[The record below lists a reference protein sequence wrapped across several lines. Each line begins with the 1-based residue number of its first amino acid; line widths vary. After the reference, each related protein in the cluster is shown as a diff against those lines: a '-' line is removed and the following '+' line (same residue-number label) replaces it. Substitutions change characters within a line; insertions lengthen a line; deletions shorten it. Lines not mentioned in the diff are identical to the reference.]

1 VLALRSFNDT
11 VMRENELFESHLQRT
26 NPHLLSDDDEAG
38 KGRKTKQT
46 KRSQQMLTPEQKYD
60 IAVQEMEEVREEIG
74 GTKQNAEQLMDTLRA
89 RMEECDVRIAEIK
102 KDAYEFKRDIVT
114 GALPASMR
122 ICGRTTCALPLPRL
136 HGQRLRLC
144 TMLCGSTRRCACA
157 AATPSP
163 AAARRGELSDGQN
176 RGGEGGAVHGGQAAC
191 EGRSR
196 GEAAAE
202 ECDAEAAVYKGGGV
216 AAAEGGHGRGA
227 PRHRL

>member
-122 ICGRTTCALPLPRL
+122 MRPHDLRAPAAALARAAATAMHNAVRQHPTVRVCCGHPLPRRRQARRTF
-136 HGQRLRLC
+136 GRAKSWRR
-144 TMLCGSTRRCACA
+144 RRCGTWRTSCV
-157 AATPSP
+157 
-163 AAARRGELSDGQN
+163 RRPQS
-176 RGGEGGAVHGGQAAC
+176 R
-191 EGRSR
+191 RSC
-196 GEAAAE
+196 G
-202 ECDAEAAVYKGGGV
+202 
-216 AAAEGGHGRGA
+216 
-227 PRHRL
+227 